1 MNRLAY
7 ILLIFVVIGG
17 CKKDD
22 ETSPSTNDEL
32 QLQLKFTNDGVPLQF
47 DTIMFANA
55 GGYTTSFSRLQ
66 FYISSVQLIKADS
79 SLVEISEYN
88 YVDARVASTQQL
100 RFTLPATGH
109 FIGMKLLLGLDS
121 AHNISNSLP
130 ATVENINMAWPDMM
144 GGGYHFMK
152 LEGSYVDSTGTY
164 GYAMHVGKNAY
175 LVNCTISHH
184 FDLNAGLNAK
194 ELVMNV
200 NEWFKNPAIYD
211 FNVDG
216 NYSMGVMA
224 AMTKLKNNGTD
235 IFTIQ

>member
-1 MNRLAY
+1 
-7 ILLIFVVIGG
+7 
-17 CKKDD
+17 
-22 ETSPSTNDEL
+22 
-32 QLQLKFTNDGVPLQF
+32 
-47 DTIMFANA
+47 
-55 GGYTTSFSRLQ
+55 
-66 FYISSVQLIKADS
+66 
-79 SLVEISEYN
+79 
-88 YVDARVASTQQL
+88 
-100 RFTLPATGH
+100 
-109 FIGMKLLLGLDS
+109 
-121 AHNISNSLP
+121 
-130 ATVENINMAWPDMM
+130 MAWPDMM

-175 LVNCTISHH
+175 LVNCTMSHH
-184 FDLNAGLNAK
+184 FDLNTGLNAK